1 VIRRWLTRQ
10 GLDMPGLVLDNGSG
24 LSREERISAY
34 DMARLLQQALA
45 SDVGYT
51 LVDSLPILGVDGTLR
66 NRLTR
71 AHAAG
76 NAYLKTG
83 TLADVRALAGYVDAT
98 NGGRYVV
105 VAYINHP
112 NASGAQAAHDA
123 LMEWVFRGAP

>member
-1 VIRRWLTRQ
+1 
-10 GLDMPGLVLDNGSG
+10 M
-24 LSREERISAY
+24 
-34 DMARLLQQALA
+34 
-45 SDVGYT
+45 
-51 LVDSLPILGVDGTLR
+51 DGTLR

-98 NGGRYVV
+98 NGSRYVV

-112 NASGAQAAHDA
+112 NASAAQEAHDA